1 MHKILLSCIDIGFLD
16 TFGYIF
22 TSYCDEGTSSYIVF
36 LKKNYIY
43 LLGSFFIFWYILIS
57 FSKFSNINLN

>member
-36 LKKNYIY
+36 FFFKLYIFTR
-43 LLGSFFIFWYILIS
+43 FFFHNFGTY
-57 FSKFSNINLN
+57 

>member
-36 LKKNYIY
+36 FLSYIY
-43 LLGSFFIFWYILIS
+43 LLGSFFIIWYMLIS

>member
-22 TSYCDEGTSSYIVF
+22 TSYYDEGTSSYIIFF
-36 LKKNYIY
+36 LNYIY
-43 LLGSFFIFWYILIS
+43 LLGFFFIILVHI
-57 FSKFSNINLN
+57 NIF